1 MKNHGNYGRDRAD
14 HSGDRR
20 YQIRDTITFE
30 IGEDFEHGKTDSAG
44 TFRMGHLAHTPE
56 NFQRILIPA
65 NIRQQKVLLSFHGE
79 QDFFHCFAAYI
90 RCFIRPCSAVCE

>member
-1 MKNHGNYGRDRAD
+1 MKRTEMKETLHKARLTAL
-14 HSGDRR
+14 HAQALCSV
-20 YQIRDTITFE
+20 
-30 IGEDFEHGKTDSAG
+30 S
-44 TFRMGHLAHTPE
+44 
-56 NFQRILIPA
+56 LIPA